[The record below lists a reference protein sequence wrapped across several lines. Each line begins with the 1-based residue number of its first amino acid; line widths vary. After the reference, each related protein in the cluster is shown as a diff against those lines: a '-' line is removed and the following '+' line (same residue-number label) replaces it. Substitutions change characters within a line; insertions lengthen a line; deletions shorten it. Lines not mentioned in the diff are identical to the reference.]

1 METCHRTILYHTPRY
16 RSHPPRHR
24 SNTRPL
30 SLRWANPSL
39 IGYGATQ
46 LLLERLMI
54 SSDAFETQVCETC
67 GMLGYNQ
74 WCPKCK
80 SGKGI
85 VKLTIPYAAK
95 LLIQEVSLFPFF
107 LFFGPHPMNSGLTN
121 SWWEWISCLNYVWKI
136 LFKIYLDRMGM
147 SGRDETIHTTI
158 FINVQYIICII
169 CTFSRFDG
177 LIVVCD
183 LALLL
188 QIDSRW

>member
-1 METCHRTILYHTPRY
+1 VSIPFYPPNLCLY
-16 RSHPPRHR
+16 
-24 SNTRPL
+24 PL
-30 SLRWANPSL
+30 SLHATLILGLLVFSDGDLLSRYPPPLTSLSLPLYLLPLTSAVASVGTFANPSL

-95 LLIQEVSLFPFF
+95 LLIQEVSLS
-107 LFFGPHPMNSGLTN
+107 LFFICPRSMDSELTN
-121 SWWEWISCLNYVWKI
+121 S
-136 LFKIYLDRMGM
+136 
-147 SGRDETIHTTI
+147 
-158 FINVQYIICII
+158 
-169 CTFSRFDG
+169 
-177 LIVVCD
+177 
-183 LALLL
+183 
-188 QIDSRW
+188 

>member
-1 METCHRTILYHTPRY
+1 VIGEFSISSIPTLPCLDLYPTSLNATMFLGFLLSWDGDSLPRY
-16 RSHPPRHR
+16 PQ
-24 SNTRPL
+24 
-30 SLRWANPSL
+30 SLTSAVASVGTCANPSL

-95 LLIQEVSLFPFF
+95 LLIQEVSLSPFLLF
-107 LFFGPHPMNSGLTN
+107 LFFLPMSERMKKGTEGL
-121 SWWEWISCLNYVWKI
+121 E
-136 LFKIYLDRMGM
+136 
-147 SGRDETIHTTI
+147 
-158 FINVQYIICII
+158 
-169 CTFSRFDG
+169 
-177 LIVVCD
+177 
-183 LALLL
+183 
-188 QIDSRW
+188 